1 MLVFAP
7 FYGAFFCLR
16 FRYLVNSLFGILM
29 IHTLNLPL
37 DKQILIDNNIHVS
50 IFRGDLEHQ
59 DAPGNKWHKL
69 RFNLE
74 AASKQGAKYVIS
86 FGGPFSNHLHALGN
100 VAKAHGVT
108 PVAIVRG
115 ELHPQLTQTLRDFIK
130 SGGILWPSR
139 RIDYKAGMDSDI
151 VSTLNTLYPNAYWVP
166 EGGSNA
172 LGVKGCFS
180 WAQEIDNQ
188 AQAKGGFDTW
198 VVSAGTGATS
208 AGFLAYEVEQDTIS
222 KNAERNSP
230 NILVFPALK
239 GGEGLAADIQRF
251 ALSQNPI
258 TDIARLSIVGDY
270 HHGGYAKLPKALND
284 YINRVHDLNPKLA
297 LDPVYTAKVVYGL
310 EQEIMKG
317 NLNNKKL
324 LLIHTGGIQGWCGYR

>member
-1 MLVFAP
+1 
-7 FYGAFFCLR
+7 
-16 FRYLVNSLFGILM
+16 M

-37 DKQILIDNNIHVS
+37 DKQILNDRNISVS

-74 AASKQGAKYVIS
+74 AASEQKAKYVIS

-100 VAKAHGVT
+100 VAKAHGVV

-115 ELHPQLTQTLRDFIK
+115 ELHPKLTQTLRDFVH

-139 RIDYKAGMDSDI
+139 RIDYKAGMDSEL
-151 VSTLNTLYPNAYWVP
+151 VATLRRCYPDAYWVP

-172 LGVKGCFS
+172 LGVKGCFD

-188 AQAKGGFDTW
+188 AQAQGGFDTW

-208 AGFLAYEVEQDTIS
+208 AGLLAYEPEQGILS
-222 KNAERNSP
+222 KKVKGDAP

-239 GGEGLAADIQRF
+239 GGEGLYVDIKRF
-251 ALSQNPI
+251 ALHQNPT
-258 TDIARLSIVGDY
+258 TDTERLSIVGDY
-270 HHGGYAKLPKALND
+270 HHGGYAKLPKALKD
-284 YINRVHDLNPKLA
+284 YINRVHALNPSLE

-310 EQEIMKG
+310 EQEIVKG
-317 NLNNKKL
+317 NLKNKKL

>member
-1 MLVFAP
+1 
-7 FYGAFFCLR
+7 
-16 FRYLVNSLFGILM
+16 M

-37 DKQILIDNNIHVS
+37 GKQILNDRNISVS

-74 AASKQGAKYVIS
+74 AASKQEARYVIS

-100 VAKAHGVT
+100 VAKAHGVV

-115 ELHPQLTQTLRDFIK
+115 ELHPQLTQTLRDFVH

-139 RIDYKAGMDSDI
+139 RIDYKAGMDSEL
-151 VSTLNTLYPNAYWVP
+151 VATLRRCYPDAYWVP

-172 LGVKGCFS
+172 LGVKGCFD
-180 WAQEIDNQ
+180 WAHEIDNQ
-188 AQAKGGFDTW
+188 AQAQGGFDTW

-208 AGFLAYEVEQDTIS
+208 AGFLAYEPEPGILS
-222 KNAERNSP
+222 KKVKRDAP
-230 NILVFPALK
+230 KILVFPALK
-239 GGEGLAADIQRF
+239 GGEGLGVDIKRF
-251 ALSQNPI
+251 ALYQNPT

-270 HHGGYAKLPKALND
+270 HHGGYAKFPKALKD
-284 YINRVHDLNPKLA
+284 YINRVHDLNPKLE

-310 EQEIMKG
+310 EQEIVKG
-317 NLNNKKL
+317 NLNNRKL